1 MKTLLVAT
9 QNNGKL
15 KELTALLAPI
25 NIIGQ
30 AELDIPSIEETGLTF
45 VENALLKAR
54 HASKLSGLPALADD
68 SGLVVPALE
77 GAPGIH
83 SARYAENQA
92 NDKDNI
98 IKLLNEMQELKD
110 QQREAFF
117 YCTLV
122 LIHHAN
128 DPMPIIASGSV
139 KGNILTSLQGSGGFG
154 YDPVFYLPQL
164 QQTMA
169 ELDAVK
175 KNRISHRGKAL
186 RLLTRE
192 LLNES
197 I

>member
-83 SARYAENQA
+83 SARYAGNQA

-122 LIHHAN
+122 LIRHAN
-128 DPMPIIASGSV
+128 DPMPLIASGSV